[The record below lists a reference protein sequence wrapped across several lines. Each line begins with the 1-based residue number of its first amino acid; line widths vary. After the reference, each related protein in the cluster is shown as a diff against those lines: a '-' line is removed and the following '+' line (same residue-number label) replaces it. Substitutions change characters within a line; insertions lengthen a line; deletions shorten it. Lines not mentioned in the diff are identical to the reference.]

1 MAAEI
6 IVDIAHRFTSGVDVR
21 AALARTMRPGSIV
34 ALFGPSGAGKTTIL
48 RAIAGLLRPNHGRIA
63 FDGRLWFDSAAK
75 RYVPPQA
82 RRIGFVSQETALF
95 PHLTVRNNIEYGLR
109 GASATERQRR
119 VAALL
124 EVVHAAGLEDRFPK
138 QLSGGQAQRV
148 ALARALAPSPGL
160 LLLDEP
166 FGALDLP
173 TRRELRSEVRALLRE
188 TQTCAIVVTHDRL
201 EALAMGDDLA
211 VVVGG
216 SLRQVG
222 PVADVF
228 QRPADAEVARSLG
241 IETVLPAVVGDTDDG
256 LVTLRVGAARLFA
269 VTGATLRRAT
279 RSTRVCEPKTSP
291 SSAARRH
298 QAAPATGWRRKS
310 CASSTKAPSIGCRS
324 SVASLWSQRSPG
336 SRARNSASRRDCGS
350 PPRSRRPPFTS
361 SEKCKAD

>member
-6 IVDIAHRFTSGVDVR
+6 IVDIAHRFTSGVEVR
-21 AALARTMRPGSIV
+21 AALTRTMRPGSIV

-48 RAIAGLLRPNHGRIA
+48 RAISGLLRPDHGRVA
-63 FDGRLWFDSAAK
+63 FDGRLWFDSAAGC
-75 RYVPPQA
+75 YVPPQA

-95 PHLTVRNNIEYGLR
+95 PHLTVRKNIEYGLR
-109 GASATERQRR
+109 GASATERLRR

-124 EVVHAAGLEDRFPK
+124 EVVHAVGLEDRFPK

-148 ALARALAPSPGL
+148 ALARALAPSPSL

-166 FGALDLP
+166 FGALDVP
-173 TRRELRSEVRALLRE
+173 TRRELRSEVRALLRD

-269 VTGATLRRAT
+269 VAGAD
-279 RSTRVCEPKTSP
+279 
-291 SSAARRH
+291 
-298 QAAPATGWRRKS
+298 AAPGDEVYACVRAEDVAVERG
-310 CASSTKAPSIGCRS
+310 APP
-324 SVASLWSQRSPG
+324 PG
-336 SRARNSASRRDCGS
+336 SARNRLAAEIVRIEHEGPVDRLSLECGFPLVAAVTRQSREELGLT
-350 PPRSRRPPFTS
+350 PGLQITAAI
-361 SEKCKAD
+361 KATAIHVVRKA